1 MGDELHTSGSIIKS
15 LCHSGNRFFARHVFK
30 WLTCTQCQQ
39 SLQTLTEEFDW
50 SHLETSLSTGATD
63 SKEQADSAGTS
74 SPDPM
79 LEVSTSSTKN
89 PESAV
94 AGHLSA
100 TQLSLAGILGS

>member
-1 MGDELHTSGSIIKS
+1 MGGELNSSGNRIKS
-15 LCHSGNRFFARHVFK
+15 LCHSGNRFYARHAFK
-30 WLTCTQCQQ
+30 GLTCTQCHQ
-39 SLQTLTEEFDW
+39 SLQMLTEEFEW
-50 SHLETSLSTGATD
+50 SHLETNSSTGATD
-63 SKEQADSAGTS
+63 SKEQDDSAGMS